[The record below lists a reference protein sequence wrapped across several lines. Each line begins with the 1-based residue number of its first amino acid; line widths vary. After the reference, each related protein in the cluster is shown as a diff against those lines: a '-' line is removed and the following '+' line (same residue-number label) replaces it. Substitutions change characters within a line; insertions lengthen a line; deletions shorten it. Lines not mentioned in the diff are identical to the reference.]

1 MSKTILCLC
10 HDVTDEDVRR
20 AVAAGYTEPET
31 IKRYTA
37 AFMGPCQGRSC
48 ADLVM
53 EAIARALG
61 RPVAGLEPTT
71 SRPPAYPVRMG
82 QLAGAGDGTPQS

>member
-10 HDVTDEDVRR
+10 HDVTAEDVRR
-20 AVAAGYTEPET
+20 AVADGYVEPET

-48 ADLVM
+48 ADLVL
-53 EAIARALG
+53 EAIADALG
-61 RPVAGLEPTT
+61 RPVAELEPTT
-71 SRPPAYPVRMG
+71 SRPPAYTVRLG
-82 QLAGAGDGTPQS
+82 QLAGVAQAAPER

>member
-1 MSKTILCLC
+1 VSKTILCLC
-10 HDVTDEDVRR
+10 HDVTADDVRR
-20 AVAAGYTEPET
+20 AVRDGYTHPET

-53 EAIARALG
+53 EAIAAELG
-61 RPVAGLEPTT
+61 CSVEELEATT
-71 SRPPAYPVRMG
+71 SRPPAFPVRMG
-82 QLAGAGDGTPQS
+82 ELTG

>member
-1 MSKTILCLC
+1 VSKTILCLC
-10 HDVTDEDVRR
+10 HDVTEDDVRR
-20 AVAAGYTEPET
+20 AVADGYVHPET

-37 AFMGPCQGRSC
+37 AFMGPCQGRWC

-53 EAIARALG
+53 EAIAGALG
-61 RPVAGLEPTT
+61 RPVEELRPAT

-82 QLAGAGDGTPQS
+82 ELAGGERPSA